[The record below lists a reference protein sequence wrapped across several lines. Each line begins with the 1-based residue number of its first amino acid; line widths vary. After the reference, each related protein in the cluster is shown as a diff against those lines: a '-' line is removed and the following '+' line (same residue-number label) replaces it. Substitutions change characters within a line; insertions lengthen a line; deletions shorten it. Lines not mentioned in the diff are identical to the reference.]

1 MRENVFV
8 FLLQNFVML
17 YVSNQNQFH
26 FVGMPLLEML
36 ELPMTVFGL
45 AIALDCDCRGGVR
58 QQSKL
63 KQLKGKMLRYT

>member
-1 MRENVFV
+1 MKENVFV

-17 YVSNQNQFH
+17 YVSNQFH
-26 FVGMPLLEML
+26 FVGMPLLEMP